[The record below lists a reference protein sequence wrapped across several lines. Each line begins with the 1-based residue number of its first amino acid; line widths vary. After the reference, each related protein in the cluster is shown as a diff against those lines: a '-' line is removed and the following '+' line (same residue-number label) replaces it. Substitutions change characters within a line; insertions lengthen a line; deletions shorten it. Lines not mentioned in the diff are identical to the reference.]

1 MEPVVRPVTLF
12 TQAGCE
18 DSARAR
24 ACLVSS
30 EVPFVERNVTTDP
43 DAVQALMATGP
54 FATPLAV
61 AGDQAI
67 LVTRPRDLAQRLG
80 FVCRC
85 SDDGE

>member
-12 TQAGCE
+12 TQAGCP
-18 DSARAR
+18 DSARVHD
-24 ACLVSS
+24 CLVSS
-30 EVPFVERNVTTDP
+30 QVPFVERNVTTDP
-43 DAVQALMATGP
+43 DAGHALMATGL
-54 FATPLAV
+54 FATPLV
-61 AGDQAI
+61 LAGEHAI